1 MLVSIH
7 RRPSVSKIHPM
18 GLRGRVEAIKAPTMA
33 NAKKSTWP
41 KRPTKARLTL
51 QLLGICA
58 DRASTYSGM
67 LAKNKAT
74 DRAASDHA
82 SQEAARV
89 LIPPTSDLR
98 SLVSSN
104 TTPLYSTIVSQALR
118 QTLRGDVPREYL
130 PAPPTTRTWWSR

>member
-7 RRPSVSKIHPM
+7 RRPSVSKIQPM
-18 GLRGRVEAIKAPTMA
+18 GLRGRPEAINAPTTA

-41 KRPTKARLTL
+41 NRPTKVRLTA
-51 QLLGICA
+51 QLLGTCA

-67 LAKNKAT
+67 PAKNKAT

-89 LIPPTSDLR
+89 LIPPTSDPRSLR
-98 SLVSSN
+98 SLVRSD
-104 TTPLYSTIVSQALR
+104 TTPLYSTTV
-118 QTLRGDVPREYL
+118 
-130 PAPPTTRTWWSR
+130 